1 MSMPEP
7 VLVVVWGEGIPQQP
21 SEPRVQQVIR
31 LAAINER
38 RSRSRLGK
46 LSTTADAI
54 TMLAAPCRPLSSGL
68 RPRC

>member
-7 VLVVVWGEGIPQQP
+7 VLVVVLARRHPATAK
-21 SEPRVQQVIR
+21 RTKVQQVIR
-31 LAAINER
+31 LAAIDGR
-38 RSRSRLGK
+38 RSRSRLSK
-46 LSTTADAI
+46 LPTTADAI